1 MIEVKNPYHQIRN
14 GEQYYLDGFQVFEE
28 GTQAGIK
35 ALIEW
40 LFKPC
45 TEHPIGDYQHD
56 VLSAHTDLEFI
67 DSQID
72 DYEHWHYAHQK
83 DCPECMQ
90 ELEKEVQ

>member
-45 TEHPIGDYQHD
+45 TEHGCWRKQPRR
-56 VLSAHTDLEFI
+56 LCRL
-67 DSQID
+67 
-72 DYEHWHYAHQK
+72 
-83 DCPECMQ
+83 CMQ
-90 ELEKEVQ
+90 ELEKEYK